1 MVAAH
6 CSEPRAVSVPCCE
19 EKLLSEDGAVPIRVV
34 SWRRQRTLAKPIKLT
49 ARGLLYGRNV
59 NLMLTPALP
68 NTGRIFRRADLPDTP
83 LIPAVAE
90 QVSSTQRRT
99 VLGTAPAHVE
109 LVEHVL
115 AALAAFMVDNCILEI
130 DRPELPGWDGSVLP
144 LARALLET
152 NVAEQEAWIPV
163 ITPQWPLIIRY
174 QQASVAIY
182 PNKRPELHVNYFLD
196 YGHWAAIAPQ
206 RFGCCVTP
214 QTFINSIAGSRTF
227 LLLEEVQALRRQ
239 GVGIET
245 GPEQVLVFTPR
256 GVLANHL
263 RWADE
268 PARHKTLDVLGDLA
282 LVGLPLAGQVF
293 ACRSGHAL
301 NVALA
306 KCLRRSLI
314 SSGILNTN
322 NHLCSSF
329 AA

>member
-6 CSEPRAVSVPCCE
+6 CSEPLSPSEPCCE
-19 EKLLSEDGAVPIRVV
+19 EKLLSDVGAVPIHVV

-59 NLMLTPALP
+59 NLMLTPAPP
-68 NTGRIFRRADLPDTP
+68 NTGRFFRRADLPDTP
-83 LIPAVAE
+83 LIPAVADR
-90 QVSSTQRRT
+90 VSSTQRRT

-115 AALAAFMVDNCILEI
+115 AALAALMVDNCILEI

-144 LARALLET
+144 LAHALSET
-152 NVAEQEAWIPV
+152 GIVEQEAWIPV
-163 ITPQWPLIIRY
+163 ITPQRPLIIRHH
-174 QQASVAIY
+174 QASVAIY
-182 PNKRPELHVNYFLD
+182 PNKRPELHISYFLD
-196 YGHWAAIAPQ
+196 YGHWAVIAPQ

-214 QTFINSIAGSRTF
+214 ETFLNSIAGSRTF

-245 GPEQVLVFTPR
+245 GPEQVLVFTPQ
-256 GVLANHL
+256 GVLANRL

-268 PARHKTLDVLGDLA
+268 PARHKTLDLLGDLS
-282 LVGLPLAGQVF
+282 LVGLPLAGHVF
-293 ACRSGHAL
+293 ACRSGHTL

-322 NHLCSSF
+322 SHLCQSS